1 MNTYAFLC
9 MYYIFNEFG
18 SLNDNR
24 IIILNRNHM
33 FTKVISNLLIWMCI
47 REIIFIKRENRTL
60 VSNAFLNL
68 MCMKFEFDIP

>member
-1 MNTYAFLC
+1 M
-9 MYYIFNEFG
+9 
-18 SLNDNR
+18 SLNATYRD
-24 IIILNRNHM
+24 IFKLSVLTIILNRIHM